1 MITLDQIKKHPQIQA
16 FIRATDN
23 FIQQWGFTEHGFR
36 HVNLVA
42 DISRNVA
49 REVGFTKEDQELC
62 SIAAYLHDTGNFIGR
77 TWHHYWSSLLVYPIL
92 RELKMNPDDI
102 TVILNAIT
110 AHDKHDIK
118 IVTKIAAVVILADK
132 SDVHRSRVPKADIA
146 HLDEDIHSRVNYAVT
161 KSFLEVDNK
170 QKRIILKITID
181 TKIVPLMEYFEIF
194 TERME
199 FCRTAAEYLG
209 YKFGLIINK
218 TELL

>member
-1 MITLDQIKKHPQIQA
+1 MLTLDQIKKHPQIQA
-16 FIRATDN
+16 FVRATDN

-42 DISRNVA
+42 DIARNVA
-49 REVGFTKEDQELC
+49 REIGLNKKEQELC
-62 SIAAYLHDTGNFIGR
+62 AIAAYLHDSGNFIGR

-92 RELKMNPDDI
+92 REIGMDPDDI
-102 TVILNAIT
+102 VLVLNAIT

-132 SDVHRSRVPKADIA
+132 SDVHRSRVPQADIA

-161 KSFLEVDNK
+161 KSFLEVDSK
-170 QKRIILKITID
+170 KKRIILKINID
-181 TKIVPLMEYFEIF
+181 TKIVPVMEYFEIF
-194 TERME
+194 TDRMV

-209 YKFGLIINK
+209 YNFGLVINE